1 VRSNANRRNAFYFL
15 SQLVGQKG
23 NHKTATAAAAAEGKR
38 CLSYFLAQL
47 AELRGDANPKG
58 SKKDYYK
65 FEVITQR
72 KNLR

>member
-23 NHKTATAAAAAEGKR
+23 NHKTATAAAEGKR

-58 SKKDYYK
+58 SKKI
-65 FEVITQR
+65 IT
-72 KNLR
+72 NLK

>member
-23 NHKTATAAAAAEGKR
+23 NHKTATAAAEGKR